1 MKLRFPFA
9 FFLLIVS
16 CTLAFGQNPQQN
28 PQYYAP
34 DPMAS
39 IAVEVTKMSASV
51 NELTKQMKSFVDKFQ
66 KVGGEIAFD
75 EKQKRLIL
83 AMETLTRAEARL
95 ATLQN
100 FQIELTEKLNET
112 RNKLAQVEL
121 DLRPP
126 SIERSVTLSGTTQTE
141 EIRDNRRTRLSAEQ
155 RSLSQLSQQIASNL
169 AETNDAVK
177 DAQQLVYRIRRQY
190 LPQIERE
197 LFEQ

>member
-9 FFLLIVS
+9 IFLLIGS
-16 CTLAFGQNPQQN
+16 CIFCFGQTPQQN

-34 DPMAS
+34 DPMTTIS
-39 IAVEVTKMSASV
+39 VELTKISVSV

-66 KVGGEIAFD
+66 KVGGEISFD
-75 EKQKRLIL
+75 EKQKKLIL

-95 ATLQN
+95 ATLQK
-100 FQIELTEKLNET
+100 FQIDLTEKLNET

-126 SIERSVTLSGTTQTE
+126 SVERSVTFSGTTQTE
-141 EIRDNRRTRLSAEQ
+141 EIRENRRTRLAGEQ
-155 RSLSQLSQQIASNL
+155 RSLTQLAQQISSNL

-177 DAQQLVYRIRRQY
+177 DAQQLVYRVRRQY

-197 LFEQ
+197 LFDQ